1 MTEHQVVVGS
11 PRRGWQRWLRRPHP
25 ATLVVLVATA
35 AAMVWTYLSTH
46 QIYPDTQ
53 YYLAWTYRLLGYD
66 ADTAE
71 RVVLD
76 YIDRH
81 ATFEPYAYLW
91 GSPTAVPS
99 TRPRVL
105 LPLLSA
111 PLVAAFGPGAIVV
124 VPGIAFAAAIYVCYR
139 FAARHATAPAAAA
152 AVCLALLSPLVVTW
166 SVGGLTD
173 SLALLLHALLF
184 LIMPWQ
190 RSATWRTVGA
200 AAALTAA
207 TAAART
213 IVPFTAAAVAGLWLW
228 AMWAQRGRR
237 WSWTAVSAGAAVGVI
252 IGLVYTRIATRPL
265 TTATLLHAM
274 TGGRAHSY
282 REALPW
288 FREQVP
294 IRGVDELRQIA
305 GSWPLLLLVVLSLVA
320 CVTAWRTVVPWLVIP
335 AWLGAVGVFLMNPAV
350 TAFRYELPVLP
361 ASVVAVA
368 VLVGQMSRLAKRHAF
383 LSLPGTSR
391 SVRTPVRAATG
402 VSPTSSNDAAQ

>member
-1 MTEHQVVVGS
+1 MAEHDVVGRIRTS
-11 PRRGWQRWLRRPHP
+11 RGRLPRPQRT
-25 ATLVVLVATA
+25 TLVVLAATA

-71 RVVLD
+71 RMVLD
-76 YIDRH
+76 YIDQH
-81 ATFEPYAYLW
+81 ATFEPYAYIW

-111 PLVAAFGPGAIVV
+111 PLVAVFGPGAIVV

-139 FAARHATAPAAAA
+139 FAARHAPAPAAVV
-152 AVCLALLSPLVVTW
+152 AVCLALLSPLVVQW

-184 LIMPWQ
+184 LVMPWQ

-200 AAALTAA
+200 AAVLTAA

-213 IVPFTAAAVAGLWLW
+213 IVPFTVAAVAGLWLW

-265 TTATLLHAM
+265 TTATLLNAM
-274 TGGRAHSY
+274 TGGRARSY

-294 IRGVDELRQIA
+294 IRGVDELREIA

-361 ASVVAVA
+361 ASIVAVA
-368 VLVGQMSRLAKRHAF
+368 VLVGQVARLAERHTAR
-383 LSLPGTSR
+383 SASGTSR
-391 SVRTPVRAATG
+391 PTTTPAPAATG
-402 VSPTSSNDAAQ
+402 GSPASSNGVAP